1 MSAFDNL
8 KGKASGLFD
17 KAADAVRGHEDQ
29 VKQGIA
35 KAGDFIDQKTGGKY
49 ADRIDSVQQK
59 AGDAVNRLGSQDRPG
74 ETGTT
79 TGTTPGSGT
88 GTPSTGTPG
97 TETPSA
103 PTEDATQPDPT
114 KVDPDLGR

>member
-8 KGKASGLFD
+8 KGKASDLMG

-29 VKQGIA
+29 VKQGIE

-59 AGDAVNRLGSQDRPG
+59 AGEAVNRLGSQDH
-74 ETGTT
+74 TGGA
-79 TGTTPGSGT
+79 GTTPGTTPAGT
-88 GTPSTGTPG
+88 GTTGTGTPG